1 MPQTQLQLFNSVVG
15 GKFFLLKLVCTKALY
30 LLLIRCQACSKGF
43 ILYNAVISSFCSFY
57 LFRIALVFRF
67 SGTADT
73 YPESMSNLKLHAN
86 PALNWSLEKLPWH
99 SIARQRTSVS
109 VTVAPCAA
117 PWTQP
122 QCSLF
127 HSASI
132 PTLILKVIQECLF
145 SSWYLFFIFQ
155 QNAGSSVGV
164 FPPTDDHQVF
174 SGWHFFVH
182 LFLLGFFLR
191 RKKDDILKAFVAL
204 QFTYHISG
212 KAQPS
217 I

>member
-30 LLLIRCQACSKGF
+30 LLLIRCQACSKDF

-99 SIARQRTSVS
+99 SIARQRTYFSVCYSSSLCSSLDPAS
-109 VTVAPCAA
+109 VQLVPLCLNSNLNSKSDTRV
-117 PWTQP
+117 
-122 QCSLF
+122 SL
-127 HSASI
+127 
-132 PTLILKVIQECLF
+132 LIVVPVLHFLAECRVI
-145 SSWYLFFIFQ
+145 SWCV
-155 QNAGSSVGV
+155 S
-164 FPPTDDHQVF
+164 TD
-174 SGWHFFVH
+174 
-182 LFLLGFFLR
+182 
-191 RKKDDILKAFVAL
+191 
-204 QFTYHISG
+204 
-212 KAQPS
+212 
-217 I
+217 